1 MNTGIQDAIALG
13 HALTTR
19 TPEALA
25 DYERTRR
32 PVAEQVVRLTDRMT
46 RLATARGPARLLR
59 NAAVGTVL
67 ALPPARRRLTRTL
80 AELDYR

>member
-13 HALTTR
+13 HALSTG

-25 DYERTRR
+25 DYERT
-32 PVAEQVVRLTDRMT
+32 
-46 RLATARGPARLLR
+46 
-59 NAAVGTVL
+59 
-67 ALPPARRRLTRTL
+67 RRRLTRTL